1 MGRQNTSPRRW
12 LVLTGTALT
21 VALVGLI
28 VPSTVAYERYNDGC
42 DSGDCHGS
50 FTGGVS
56 PKGTVFPSNS
66 KHEMH
71 RGSANMEADCDLC
84 HIGGGF
90 SNPYIGDSNGTANN
104 PGLGCVGCHGRDY
117 GGGVGNS
124 GVGLRAHHTINGV
137 ASCAGCH
144 SDDPAPLPENI
155 LPTYYGTP
163 DTKAD
168 DPCNMPP
175 DFLENWSIGDD
186 FGLDNDGDNLYDAA
200 DGDCADCPADFDGDG
215 DIDTA
220 DLLHLLGAWGTPDGD
235 VDGDGDTDT
244 ADLLGLLGNWG
255 DCP

>member
-84 HIGGGF
+84 HSGGGF

-104 PGLGCVGCHGRDY
+104 PGLGCVG
-117 GGGVGNS
+117 
-124 GVGLRAHHTINGV
+124 
-137 ASCAGCH
+137 
-144 SDDPAPLPENI
+144 
-155 LPTYYGTP
+155 
-163 DTKAD
+163 
-168 DPCNMPP
+168 
-175 DFLENWSIGDD
+175 
-186 FGLDNDGDNLYDAA
+186 
-200 DGDCADCPADFDGDG
+200 
-215 DIDTA
+215 
-220 DLLHLLGAWGTPDGD
+220 
-235 VDGDGDTDT
+235 
-244 ADLLGLLGNWG
+244 
-255 DCP
+255 